1 MLKSEADRLRRV
13 IVSTPNREYYRIGN
27 LKQHNIYEVANK
39 ENALKQ
45 HNRLKELLSNFGS
58 FVIDV
63 PELKNHPNSVFTR
76 DSAICTPEGYIQLF
90 PGIVTRQAEG
100 AWMASNLD
108 GIGERCVGKINYP
121 GTVDGGDVLLL
132 DHVAFVGISKRTNS
146 EGCRQLSHYL
156 GKMGYE
162 IRRIS
167 FTDSILHLDKVVMP
181 VYPEKLLVC
190 TNIVPQD
197 VLYGFDIVAINYNE
211 NSSANIICLG
221 DGVLI
226 VGDTNREAIDALDSQ
241 ELKINLIDISEF
253 VKGAGG
259 PNCLI
264 MPIERECT

>member
-13 IVSTPNREYYRIGN
+13 IVCTPNREYYGIGN
-27 LKQHNIYEVANK
+27 LKQHNIYEVGNK

-58 FVIDV
+58 DVTDV
-63 PELKNHPNSVFTR
+63 PELQNHPNSVFTR

-100 AWMASNLD
+100 AWMGSNLD
-108 GIGERCVGKINYP
+108 GIGERCVGKIDYP

-132 DHVAFVGISKRTNS
+132 DQVAFIGLSKRTNA

-156 GKMGYE
+156 RKMGYE
-162 IRRIS
+162 IRQILLP
-167 FTDSILHLDKVVMP
+167 DSILHLDKVVMP
-181 VYPEKLLVC
+181 VSPEKLLVC
-190 TNIVPQD
+190 TNIVARD
-197 VLYGFDIVAINYNE
+197 VLYGFDIAAINYNE
-211 NSSANIICLG
+211 NSSSNIICLG

-226 VGDTNREAIDALDSQ
+226 VGDTNKEAINVLDSQ
-241 ELKINLIDISEF
+241 EFKINLVDISEF
-253 VKGAGG
+253 IKGAGG

-264 MPIERECT
+264 MPVERVFT